1 MTEKEQIICKYKFQD
16 KEKFDGKPYCTC
28 FNELCKNL
36 SFVCDQNCII
46 YEDYKQLA
54 RKTRECEELF
64 AKTYQMWMY
73 YIANGINNAS
83 DLNIQH
89 LLEDLGK
96 ITKMLAELCNI
107 KDSTLSYYA
116 GQALDETNRYRKALE
131 EIEEI
136 LDNDDFGYCPLDDS
150 EDCHRTTYKKILDI
164 INKADCRQSAECFCE
179 AKHADTFNA
188 DNQAAKR
195 GKND

>member
-1 MTEKEQIICKYKFQD
+1 MTNELEKQFFQCFGI
-16 KEKFDGKPYCTC
+16 KEKTNKVYGVQLDYHIDVYPQITG
-28 FNELCKNL
+28 NILLELICILNDFTGIDVRATKIEKLKEEILNHCINL
-36 SFVCDQNCII
+36 IT
-46 YEDYKQLA
+46 YE
-54 RKTRECEELF
+54 
-64 AKTYQMWMY
+64 
-73 YIANGINNAS
+73 
-83 DLNIQH
+83 LNIQCPQCGMVNI
-89 LLEDLGK
+89 DCGK
-96 ITKMLAELCNI
+96 EGYKTPKEL
-107 KDSTLSYYA
+107 
-116 GQALDETNRYRKALE
+116 RYEKALE